1 MKGLIANATIAL
13 MPFVALAEAAP
24 NDCITLDTGTTVCP
38 TAPGW
43 EILSSCGAG
52 VVQMTPEGAYTVMY
66 DSPEPTADTARALFD
81 WYQST
86 MAEGERLALRESYET
101 GGFTTIRA
109 EWVQPDGTPLSP
121 IVVSFLSGPG
131 GQYIVESDFGGT
143 GPDDRSLG
151 VLPDERL
158 AHIAILEGIDGHP

>member
-1 MKGLIANATIAL
+1 MRHLIVNTAIAM
-13 MPFVALAEAAP
+13 MPFVAVAEAAP
-24 NDCITLDTGTTVCP
+24 HDCITLESGTIVCP

-66 DSPEPTADTARALFD
+66 DSPEPTAQTAQALFD

-86 MAEGERLALRESYET
+86 MAEGEHLALREVYDT
-101 GGFTTIRA
+101 GGFTAIRA
-109 EWVQPDGTPLSP
+109 EWVQPDGAALAP

-131 GQYIVESDFGGT
+131 GQYIVESDFGGV
-143 GPDDRSLG
+143 GGGRSMSVTSSEL
-151 VLPDERL
+151 RS
-158 AHIAILEGIDGHP
+158 HIQILEGIESGL